1 MSLFPFRQT
10 VTDPTVIVRK
20 TRPGSD
26 EPHFAG
32 EQLLGNF
39 VLVHPKTPR
48 EIYALQMLDHR
59 IEKWA
64 QKDGSGVVLTPL
76 AALKFA

>member
-1 MSLFPFRQT
+1 M
-10 VTDPTVIVRK
+10 IVRK
-20 TRPGSD
+20 TRPGS
-26 EPHFAG
+26 EEQHFAG

-48 EIYALQMLDHR
+48 EVYALQMLDHR
-59 IEKWA
+59 REKWA
-64 QKDGSGVVLTPL
+64 QKGGHGVVITNL